1 MGPSG
6 VRRGRQAAGSHDS
19 GETEKQWRPLRFQL
33 VGTGAAVDT
42 KDLQHSLAFINHS
55 AAQLTSMLTSL
66 AVAFR
71 W

>member
-19 GETEKQWRPLRFQL
+19 GETEKQWRPLQLQL

-42 KDLQHSLAFINHS
+42 KDLQHSQCSPVDVYANLIS
-55 AAQLTSMLTSL
+55 SSI
-66 AVAFR
+66 
-71 W
+71 